1 MDVAYETQ
9 APDSL
14 DPRSSLFGGRSPGRS
29 AVRGQHQQGAVP
41 SHLLPLGTE
50 DIAEECSLLQH
61 TRGGRPR
68 RAPTVQGLQAIGEP
82 KPHQPYNK
90 PYNKIH

>member
-61 TRGGRPR
+61 PPRGDPR
-68 RAPTVQGLQAIGEP
+68 WAQAVQGMQAIKKRGRKAP
-82 KPHQPYNK
+82 SS
-90 PYNKIH
+90 